1 MRDSTVTTAI
11 GRYLSQRG
19 TSTTRNTLILSLESE
34 ELKKFRVQANNF
46 NDRTSTLIERSSD
59 DSRKL
64 ERESD
69 DAFSFPEDRD
79 EAACNVSHK
88 EIQSL
93 NK

>member
-46 NDRTSTLIERSSD
+46 NDRTSTLIERAVMIRVNWRGNLMMLSLFQKTGM
-59 DSRKL
+59 KL
-64 ERESD
+64 
-69 DAFSFPEDRD
+69 P
-79 EAACNVSHK
+79 VM
-88 EIQSL
+88 
-93 NK
+93 